1 MTLSDLASIASVLSG
16 VAVLASLIYLNQQV
30 RQNTKHSRAL
40 IQQGRSLGSS
50 NYLVQQALDPALT
63 ELTVRGDEGD
73 ATLDRMQATR
83 YMYVTIAFFFLVED
97 LFYQHQDGL
106 IDAERHAGTTNVLRM
121 RFRDPGFAAAWT
133 VMRPQFGPVFSAFL
147 DGLMAEAPANAGV
160 DLGTMW
166 KRLLPAKTPG
176 ANA

>member
-50 NYLVQQALDPALT
+50 NYLVQQALDPILT
-63 ELTVRGDEGD
+63 EVTVRGDEGD
-73 ATLDRMQATR
+73 ATLDRLQATR
-83 YMYVTIAFFFLVED
+83 YMFVTIAFFFLVED

-121 RFRDPGFAAAWT
+121 RFRDPGFRAAWT

-147 DGLMAEAPANAGV
+147 DGLMADAPAGGGL

-166 KRLLPAKTPG
+166 KSRLPANPPG
-176 ANA
+176 AGA